1 MVLVIVILVILIF
14 LVIRKEQHKKLLVN
28 STEFKE
34 SVKLVSEFFSLI
46 SSLKGKYITRS
57 IKNDFRN
64 RFNNVFLILSQEKY
78 NKVISSNIQE
88 FINVFKDLDNYVKN
102 HNESFVAEELEKY
115 EKFFDNIDG
124 KKLDLLGL

>member
-64 RFNNVFLILSQEKY
+64 RF
-78 NKVISSNIQE
+78 E
-88 FINVFKDLDNYVKN
+88 FI
-102 HNESFVAEELEKY
+102 
-115 EKFFDNIDG
+115 
-124 KKLDLLGL
+124 